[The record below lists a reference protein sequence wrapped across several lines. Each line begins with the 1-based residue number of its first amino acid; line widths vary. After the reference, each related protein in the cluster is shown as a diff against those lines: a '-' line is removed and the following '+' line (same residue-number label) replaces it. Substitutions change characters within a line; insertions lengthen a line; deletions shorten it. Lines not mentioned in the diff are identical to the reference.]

1 MILGIPGIYSV
12 VEVFSTDYII
22 GYQQYIGL
30 TLLGVS
36 IILFFVNRRLYKYFY
51 GITLILATVNL
62 IGFTTTI
69 RTIYFFGIEIQYLP
83 LIVLLIFTVIYRE
96 SIKPKIKEWVGKSEK
111 QLVSERKAKMNGF
124 KQRFNKLTD
133 DQIEKMLDE
142 ELVPEAIEA
151 LNQIKNERKNAI

>member
-1 MILGIPGIYSV
+1 MKQNIDIIEFFPIMILGIPGIYSV

-69 RTIYFFGIEIQYLP
+69 RNLIYFFGIEIQYLP

-96 SIKPKIKEWVGKSEK
+96 SIKLE
-111 QLVSERKAKMNGF
+111 
-124 KQRFNKLTD
+124 NKRLGW
-133 DQIEKMLDE
+133 E
-142 ELVPEAIEA
+142 
-151 LNQIKNERKNAI
+151 

>member
-1 MILGIPGIYSV
+1 MSKPVDI
-12 VEVFSTDYII
+12 EVPFSTDYIF

-83 LIVLLIFTVIYRE
+83 LIVL
-96 SIKPKIKEWVGKSEK
+96 SI
-111 QLVSERKAKMNGF
+111 R
-124 KQRFNKLTD
+124 
-133 DQIEKMLDE
+133 
-142 ELVPEAIEA
+142 
-151 LNQIKNERKNAI
+151 